1 MDLTSQLLEH
11 IWWVIPLLIISAIL
25 KSATFKGFAGEMYI
39 RNSAKY
45 FLDKSIYH
53 AVHNV
58 TLATPDG
65 TTQID
70 HIFVSEYGV
79 FVVETKNY
87 SGWILGDEKQSMWT
101 QKLYKKS
108 YKFQNPLH
116 QNYKHLKS
124 LESTLNISSDKLHS
138 IIVFV
143 GGSTFKTR
151 PPPNVRTAATF
162 ISYIKSKKIP
172 ILSVTEVQD
181 ILRIIQA
188 ERLSP
193 SFNTHRQHISNLQA
207 RFDTPSYRR
216 CPKCGGKMVLRTIK
230 AGENAGKEFWGCSQ
244 FPKCRFK
251 MQTSHSAKIQNI
263 HNVVPFRR
271 PSQDN

>member
-11 IWWVIPLLIISAIL
+11 IWWVIPLMIISAIL
-25 KSATFKGFAGEMYI
+25 KSPSFKGFAGEIYI

-45 FLDKSIYH
+45 FLDKSTYH

-87 SGWILGDEKQSMWT
+87 SGWIFGDEKQSMWT
-101 QKLYKKS
+101 QKLYKKT

-116 QNYKHLKS
+116 QNYKHLKA
-124 LESTLNISSDKLHS
+124 LESSLSISSDKFHS
-138 IIVFV
+138 VIIFV

-162 ISYIKSKKIP
+162 ISYIKSKKVP
-172 ILSVTEVQD
+172 ILSLTEVQN
-181 ILRIIQA
+181 ILRIIQT

-193 SFNTHRQHISNLQA
+193 SFNTHREHVNNLQA
-207 RFDTPSYRR
+207 RFNTASPRL
-216 CPKCGGKMVLRTIK
+216 CPKCGSKMVLRTTK
-230 AGENAGKEFWGCSQ
+230 AGENAGKQFWGCSQ
-244 FPKCRFK
+244 FPKCRLK
-251 MQTSHSAKIQNI
+251 MQTSNSAEIQNT